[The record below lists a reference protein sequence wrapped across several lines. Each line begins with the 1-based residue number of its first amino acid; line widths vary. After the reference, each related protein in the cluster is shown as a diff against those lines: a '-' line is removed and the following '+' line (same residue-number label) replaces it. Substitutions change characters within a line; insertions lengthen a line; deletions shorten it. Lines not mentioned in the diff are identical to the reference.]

1 VTPADRY
8 CYNED
13 QANPSACACMPIHR
27 RVTSI
32 KVAPSL
38 SIDKDE
44 IQFAFVRSTGPGGQN
59 VNKVAT
65 AAQLRYDARTHLP
78 HDVFSRLRRIA
89 GSRLNAKGVLILTA
103 RTQRTQSGNRR
114 EALDRL
120 EDLLRRAAI
129 PPTPRTPTK
138 PTSASRARR
147 LEAKRKRGQSKARR
161 RVTDV
166 DE

>member
-1 VTPADRY
+1 VLD
-8 CYNED
+8 ED
-13 QANPSACACMPIHR
+13 HVEWR
-27 RVTSI
+27 
-32 KVAPSL
+32 
-38 SIDKDE
+38 
-44 IQFAFVRSTGPGGQN
+44 FVRGTGPGGQN

-65 AAQLRYDARTHLP
+65 AAQLRYDARAHLP

-89 GSRLNAKGVLILTA
+89 GSRLTAEGILILTA
-103 RTQRTQSGNRR
+103 RSQRTQSGNRR

-129 PPTPRTPTK
+129 PPTPRTATG

-161 RVTDV
+161 RRVTDA